1 MYQKE
6 MYTYINNKQM
16 MSSFDLNIQN
26 YKKDELVD
34 MFDLPS
40 IYDKE
45 ILEEQENKL
54 RKSIENNNKISPD
67 IKTKTIQFLNEA
79 KKILIDD
86 LVEGVINIK
95 KSIESFYK
103 SNNQVK
109 KVPVNDQFEVKE
121 VEINDQYG
129 HMVQERKPMPYK
141 VSYPSEFFPGVINPL
156 KKRITRQN
164 LNIDTRFRENYYNTQ
179 STNYNIDLPIK
190 FSGIVTIQLTAMELP
205 NSFYVISKQLGN
217 NFFTIT
223 IPTDSTTTDSTSNSS
238 QSQTYYVQDGNYTAQ
253 DLLKYLNSILQN
265 QNQSNNQKFQYLLFS
280 INEISSSNS
289 GSGNI
294 ILGIDSTKTSDLFI
308 FTLDFQADK
317 YGSEDRN
324 TPLPL
329 KFGWLLGFR
338 NGQYTNNYSYVSEG
352 IIDLSGPKYAY
363 LVIDDFNNNV
373 NNSFYSAFNSS
384 LLNKNILA
392 RISLQSIG
400 NFNTNSEN
408 NLSLITYARQY
419 FGPVDI
425 QKINVQLLDEYGRIM
440 DLNNMDYSFCLTLL
454 STYDL

>member
-1 MYQKE
+1 
-6 MYTYINNKQM
+6 

-34 MFDLPS
+34 MFDLPY

-45 ILEEQENKL
+45 ILEERENKL
-54 RKSIENNNKISPD
+54 RESIEKNNKISPD
-67 IKTKTIQFLNEA
+67 IKTKTIQFLSEA

-86 LVEGVINIK
+86 VVEGVRNIK
-95 KSIESFYK
+95 KSIESFYN
-103 SNNQVK
+103 SNNELK
-109 KVPVNDQFEVKE
+109 EVPV
-121 VEINDQYG
+121 NDQYG
-129 HMVQERKPMPYK
+129 HMVQERKTTPFLS
-141 VSYPSEFFPGVINPL
+141 SYPSDFFPGTINPL

-190 FSGIVTIQLTAMELP
+190 FSGILTIQLTAMELP
-205 NSFYVISKQLGN
+205 ISFYVISKQLGN

-223 IPTDSTTTDSTSNSS
+223 IPTSTPTDSNSNSS
-238 QSQTYYVQDGNYTAQ
+238 QSQTYSVQDGNYTPQ
-253 DLLKYLNSILQN
+253 DLVNYLNSILQN
-265 QNQSNNQKFQYLLFS
+265 QNQSSNQNFQYLLFS
-280 INEISSSNS
+280 INKTSSSNS

-294 ILGIDSTKTSDLFI
+294 ILGIDSTKTSDLFT
-308 FTLDFQADK
+308 FTLDFQTDK
-317 YGSEDRN
+317 YGNEDRN

-392 RISLQSIG
+392 RISLQSVG
-400 NFNTNSEN
+400 AFNSLLEN
-408 NLSLITYARQY
+408 NLSLITFPRQY

-440 DLNNMDYSFCLTLL
+440 DLNNMDYSFCLTLQ
-454 STYDL
+454 SSYDL